1 MSNKKGCF
9 FCVHANVNRR
19 NGDLGRCMKKHR
31 YVDENSAC
39 EDYQD
44 KSLEKITELFFK
56 EKEK

>member
-1 MSNKKGCF
+1 MSNEKWCY

-19 NGDLGRCMKKHR
+19 NGEQIRCMKKHR

-39 EDYQD
+39 EDYKD
-44 KSLEKITELFFK
+44 YCLERLGELFK